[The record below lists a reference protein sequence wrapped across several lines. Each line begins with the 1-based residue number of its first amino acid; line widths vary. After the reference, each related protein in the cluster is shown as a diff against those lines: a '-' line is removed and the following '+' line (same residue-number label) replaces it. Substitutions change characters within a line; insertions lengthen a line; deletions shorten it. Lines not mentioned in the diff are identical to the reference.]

1 MPHKSIEL
9 LEYILILMPY
19 DYTTTSEELT
29 RYLKKYAKLWAI
41 QLSNTTK
48 KKTKKLKTHEIQL
61 KAMV

>member
-1 MPHKSIEL
+1 
-9 LEYILILMPY
+9 MPY

-29 RYLKKYAKLWAI
+29 RHLKKYAKEI
-41 QLSNTTK
+41 VSNTSK

>member
-29 RYLKKYAKLWAI
+29 RYLKKFAKEI
-41 QLSNTTK
+41 VSNTTK

>member
-9 LEYILILMPY
+9 LEYMPY

-29 RYLKKYAKLWAI
+29 TYLKNYAKEI
-41 QLSNTTK
+41 VSNTTK
-48 KKTKKLKTHEIQL
+48 KKTKKLTTHEIQL

>member
-9 LEYILILMPY
+9 LEYILILMSY

-29 RYLKKYAKLWAI
+29 RYLKKYAKEI
-41 QLSNTTK
+41 VSNTTK